1 MTGPVATLTPTNVE
15 AMLQLVLLA
24 ALRPGAALLAA
35 PMFGSANVPVQLR
48 LLLAVA
54 IGLPMTANGA
64 VVLPADGLISMAGFA
79 LIAGEIV
86 LGLAIGFTLQMALGA
101 ALIAGETISNT
112 MGLGFAMMVDPLS
125 GRMNTAVGQ
134 LLALLATALFLA
146 ADGHLMLIA
155 SIAQSYA
162 AFPVG
167 DAGPDRNAIGAIIAF
182 GSAMFQAGLSIAL
195 PVGFALVLVQ
205 LVMGVIGRS
214 APALNLFSVGLPAT
228 LLLGII
234 LLAMAVPSMADALAV
249 IFGDALDLARRVAGQ

>member
-1 MTGPVATLTPTNVE
+1 METLVPPNVE
-15 AMLQLVLLA
+15 AMLQMVLLA

-35 PMFGSANVPVQLR
+35 PVFGSANVPVQLR

-54 IGLPMTANGA
+54 VGLPAVGNGTVA
-64 VVLPADGLISMAGFA
+64 LPPDGLISWVGMM

-101 ALIAGETISNT
+101 ALLAGETISNT

-134 LLALLATALFLA
+134 FLALLATALFLS
-146 ADGHLMLIA
+146 ADGHLLLIA
-155 SIAQSYA
+155 TISDTYR

-167 DAGPDRNAIGAIIAF
+167 NAFPRREAISAIIDF
-182 GSAMFQAGLSIAL
+182 GSAMFQAGLAIAL

-214 APALNLFSVGLPAT
+214 APALNLFSVGFPAT
-228 LLLGII
+228 LLLGVV
-234 LLAMAVPSMADALAV
+234 LLAMAVPSMADAIAL
-249 IFGDALDLARRVAGQ
+249 ILGDALALARAVAGAGT

>member
-1 MTGPVATLTPTNVE
+1 MDTLVPPNVE
-15 AMLQLVLLA
+15 ALLQLVLLA

-35 PMFGSANVPVQLR
+35 PVFGSANVPVQLR

-54 IGLPMTANGA
+54 IGLPMTGNGTVA
-64 VVLPADGLISMAGFA
+64 LPADGLISWAGFF
-79 LIAGEIV
+79 LIGGEIV

-112 MGLGFAMMVDPLS
+112 MGLGFASMVDPLS

-134 LLALLATALFLA
+134 FLALLATALLLA
-146 ADGHLMLIA
+146 ADGHLLLFA
-155 SIAQSYA
+155 SIADSYT

-167 DAGPDRNAIGAIIAF
+167 DAFPRYDALGAIIAF
-182 GSAMFQAGLSIAL
+182 GSAMFQAGLAIAM
-195 PVGFALVLVQ
+195 PVGFALLLVQ

-228 LLLGII
+228 LLFGTVLMAI
-234 LLAMAVPSMADALAV
+234 AVPSMADALAL
-249 IFGDALDLARRVAGQ
+249 ILGDALTLARGVAGQ